1 MNQSY
6 LCMFRTEQEIEPIK
20 FKRASF
26 PKQVSEPGAA
36 FVCIQPKTFWQVQ
49 FWEHILPNYMSQ
61 ANLQTATSV
70 GISANK
76 AHDLKIKKIEAF
88 LGQNVYITELVL
100 TSASAILKETDKLL
114 IFMKNYEQNGKSEVS
129 NDLIDSG
136 NSAEDGGG
144 MFNVIVCIKIILI
157 LN

>member
-1 MNQSY
+1 M
-6 LCMFRTEQEIEPIK
+6 
-20 FKRASF
+20 
-26 PKQVSEPGAA
+26 
-36 FVCIQPKTFWQVQ
+36 
-49 FWEHILPNYMSQ
+49 
-61 ANLQTATSV
+61 
-70 GISANK
+70 
-76 AHDLKIKKIEAF
+76 
-88 LGQNVYITELVL
+88 L